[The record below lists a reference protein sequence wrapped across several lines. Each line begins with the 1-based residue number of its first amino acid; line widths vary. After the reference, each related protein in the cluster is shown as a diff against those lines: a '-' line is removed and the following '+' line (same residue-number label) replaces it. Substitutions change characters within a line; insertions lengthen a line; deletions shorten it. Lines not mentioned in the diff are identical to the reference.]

1 MGGMRGARPG
11 ALAAALLVLPA
22 VLSGCGGVQ
31 EREDAA
37 AAAVFRFQESLRA
50 SDTARGCAA
59 LAPGTR
65 DELEQT
71 AELPCARALPDAG
84 LPDAGPPDA
93 GRPDAGRPAT
103 DDVRVVDVY
112 GRQARVV
119 TRRDTLFLSAFPGGW
134 KITAAGCTKRPNMP
148 YQCLVKGS

>member
-1 MGGMRGARPG
+1 MRGMRGARRG

-22 VLSGCGGVQ
+22 ALSGCGGVQ

-37 AAAVFRFQESLRA
+37 AAAVFRFHESLRA

-71 AELPCARALPDAG
+71 ADLPCARALPDAG
-84 LPDAGPPDA
+84 LSAA
-93 GRPDAGRPAT
+93 

-134 KITAAGCTKRPNMP
+134 KITAAGCTERPHMP

>member
-1 MGGMRGARPG
+1 MGGMCGARPG

-84 LPDAGPPDA
+84 LPAAGL
-93 GRPDAGRPAT
+93 PAA

-134 KITAAGCTKRPNMP
+134 KITAAGCTERPNMP